1 MVFFPSGSVLD
12 DPIFGKR
19 KPVSQPRPVEEH
31 ENGKAVY
38 PSSFP
43 ENLKIENGGLTFS
56 AY

>member
-1 MVFFPSGSVLD
+1 MIFFPSGSVLD

-31 ENGKAVY
+31 ENGKAVD